1 MWEKY
6 DREELYQKVWDQPLL
21 KVAEEY
27 GVSAVALGKTC
38 RKLSVPVPG
47 RGHWAKLAHG
57 KEGTKK
63 PPLPKVDNVPVIFR
77 SPAAPKKPTISEQ
90 DDPEF
95 AAISQLL
102 SSGSLNPPPID
113 PNARPN
119 PLIRHTQSLLRNRS
133 KKDEHGILLPRE
145 STGLDIKVSEGTLE
159 RALQVM
165 ALVLAVLQRQG
176 YTVEVS
182 EQGRTTALI
191 NGDRVSFGIE
201 EPVRKVVTQKPRVPN
216 PTDRWD
222 YDEIVTEEPSGK
234 LVLIIHSG
242 TWGKYEQRARWSDAK
257 VQRIEN
263 VIPDFVAGLMRTAVA
278 QRRQEAER
286 KQREAD
292 EQRRVQER
300 AQLQTE
306 IQEEEKKL
314 EQFNKWVEEW
324 ERAER
329 LRRFIA
335 AYAERSRS
343 WSADKQPKYKAWTEW
358 ATRQADRI
366 DPFVAEK
373 PPSVLD
379 RKHELRSW

>member
-1 MWEKY
+1 MTF
-6 DREELYQKVWDQPLL
+6 RE
-21 KVAEEY
+21 
-27 GVSAVALGKTC
+27 
-38 RKLSVPVPG
+38 R
-47 RGHWAKLAHG
+47 
-57 KEGTKK
+57 
-63 PPLPKVDNVPVIFR
+63 LPKLDNVPVIFR
-77 SPAAPKKPTISEQ
+77 SPAVAKKPTISDQ

-95 AAISQLL
+95 APISQLL
-102 SSGSLNPPPID
+102 SSGALNPLPTD

-145 STGLDIKVSEGTLE
+145 STGLDLKVSEGTLE

-165 ALVLAVLQRQG
+165 AQVLAVLQRQG
-176 YTVEVS
+176 YNVEVS
-182 EQGRTTALI
+182 EQGRTATLI
-191 NGDRVSFGIE
+191 NGERVSFGIE

-222 YDEIVTEEPSGK
+222 YDEIVTEEPGGK
-234 LVLIIHSG
+234 LVLILHSG
-242 TWGKYEQRARWSDAK
+242 TWGKYEQRTRWSDAK
-257 VQRIEN
+257 VQRNEN

-278 QRRQEAER
+278 QRRQEEER

-300 AQLQTE
+300 AQLQKE

-314 EQFNKWVEEW
+314 EQFNRWVDEW
-324 ERAER
+324 DRAER

-335 AYAERSRS
+335 AYAEKSRS
-343 WSADKQPKYKAWTEW
+343 WSPEKQPQYQAWIEW

-373 PPSVLD
+373 PASVLD